1 MGVNCIYTRW
11 IKNQWWDINGKENR
25 RNSQQDSMNVDRSSK
40 QVSSIEE
47 AYKAQYPK
55 GAQDK
60 HVTRGNY
67 VYVKENQQADS
78 LGPYRVVLIL

>member
-1 MGVNCIYTRW
+1 
-11 IKNQWWDINGKENR
+11 
-25 RNSQQDSMNVDRSSK
+25 MNVDRSSK

-67 VYVKENQQADS
+67 VYVKENHQADS